1 MVLFDHG
8 LKIALASIKGS
19 IIHRGKPPTD
29 PKCNPLNGK
38 PRAPGAK
45 AYAGYNPMRPR
56 DNGGR
61 RRELDVL
68 ASHSEESG
76 VEWLTLAVKPLAT
89 ANIRFYHLLRPREG
103 AAIHTRARRTA
114 TEPANGQG
122 GWKRALAH
130 WRGEGNIP
138 QRHYIYFH
146 RPAGPSQA
154 VITSAATRRPTTGP
168 TDGRSGWNHALAHRQ
183 EGQPRHNSF
192 TSTTAMKRSWP
203 AAERTAENTEVD
215 PISKNRN
222 RDH

>member
-1 MVLFDHG
+1 MLTPINF
-8 LKIALASIKGS
+8 
-19 IIHRGKPPTD
+19 
-29 PKCNPLNGK
+29 
-38 PRAPGAK
+38 
-45 AYAGYNPMRPR
+45 PMRPR
-56 DNGGR
+56 GNRGR
-61 RRELDVL
+61 RREVDVL

-76 VEWLTLAVKPLAT
+76 LEWLTLTVKPLAT
-89 ANIRFYHLLRPREG
+89 ANIRFYHLPKAERRSCHPHPREADG
-103 AAIHTRARRTA
+103 DRA
-114 TEPANGQG
+114 ANGQG

-203 AAERTAENTEVD
+203 AAERTAENAEVD